1 MIGPD
6 ELRELLHSHAATV
19 EPVPHLAELGAAL
32 TNVERH
38 RRNRVFVGTTIAA
51 VAVTAAVAAVR
62 TLEARPT
69 RFDTAPATATRRVPV
84 TASLA
89 SVPTTV
95 AALPAATLPGADAS
109 TPGTPAP
116 GTPVPTTPTQSAH
129 RARRTASPGRRP
141 RRARR
146 PRRTCSPSG
155 PRASR
160 TCRPPTRRPS
170 TTSASRHRARPSPRP
185 PHTAP
190 RRPRRARTRNG
201 RCTSCSPTRP
211 IGQRVKVVL
220 SAPPLPALTFTFTH
234 TAG

>member
-6 ELRELLHSHAATV
+6 ELRELLLSHAATV

-116 GTPVPTTPTQSAH
+116 GTPVPTTPAIGAPGAANGQPGSATATGTPAPSH
-129 RARRTASPGRRP
+129 VLTFRASSVSDLSSTNPPAVDYFGIAPPGATVTATSAYGTASTQ
-141 RRARR
+141 A
-146 PRRTCSPSG
+146 G
-155 PRASR
+155 PDSKWALHLVL
-160 TCRPPTRRPS
+160 
-170 TTSASRHRARPSPRP
+170 ANA
-185 PHTAP
+185 
-190 RRPRRARTRNG
+190 
-201 RCTSCSPTRP
+201 P

>member
-6 ELRELLHSHAATV
+6 ELRELLHLHAATV

-95 AALPAATLPGADAS
+95 AALPAATLTGADAS

-116 GTPVPTTPTQSAH
+116 GTPVPTTPAIGAPGAANGQPGSATATGTPAPSH
-129 RARRTASPGRRP
+129 VLTFRASSVSDLSSTNPPAVDYFGIAPPGATVTATSAYGTASTQ
-141 RRARR
+141 A
-146 PRRTCSPSG
+146 G
-155 PRASR
+155 PDSKWALHLVL
-160 TCRPPTRRPS
+160 
-170 TTSASRHRARPSPRP
+170 ANA
-185 PHTAP
+185 
-190 RRPRRARTRNG
+190 
-201 RCTSCSPTRP
+201 P

>member
-95 AALPAATLPGADAS
+95 AALPTATLPGADPS

-116 GTPVPTTPTQSAH
+116 GTPAPTTPAIGAPGAANGQPGSATPKVTPAPSH
-129 RARRTASPGRRP
+129 VLTFRASSVSDLSSTNPPAVDYFGVAPPGATVTATSAYGTASTQ
-141 RRARR
+141 A
-146 PRRTCSPSG
+146 G
-155 PRASR
+155 PDSKWALHLVL
-160 TCRPPTRRPS
+160 
-170 TTSASRHRARPSPRP
+170 ANA
-185 PHTAP
+185 
-190 RRPRRARTRNG
+190 
-201 RCTSCSPTRP
+201 P